1 MIGLSVILLK
11 NTHDTPLSLALLA
24 TFVYAKLRSH
34 LTVMHQPTLM
44 FLDNLAVGNPY
55 ITIYRKLCRITK

>member
-24 TFVYAKLRSH
+24 TFVYAKLRSY
-34 LTVMHQPTLM
+34 LTVVHQPTFM
-44 FLDNLAVGNPY
+44 FLDNLAVGNSY

>member
-24 TFVYAKLRSH
+24 TFAYAKLRSY

-44 FLDNLAVGNPY
+44 FLDNLAVGNS
-55 ITIYRKLCRITK
+55 